1 MSDNCPCDRY
11 NLFQQIYI
19 LSMITGLAS
28 DVKDTEQNIQDRLE
42 KCLQGTLPK
51 LACTWKLSWGP
62 RVFKKVDDPEQQ
74 LDNAWYAAIDHTKNI
89 CVVAIAGTASSSME
103 ELIENFRVNEVV
115 DFNAW
120 VGGWSTEGIPE
131 PTITPP
137 ADINPELPYCARGTS
152 IGVWNILSNVSTTTA
167 GQGMRIDEYLRTLG
181 PEYTIVVT
189 GHSLGGALSPI
200 VALGLKQ
207 ANLLSG
213 YEVKALPSA
222 GVSPGNDV
230 LARRYAEAFPK
241 DPSAGESYRV
251 YNMDFYN
258 VYDFVPQAWSLT
270 DADRNLNNILGK
282 ILHIPEGDLLNT
294 LQFLVALAVGRSEA
308 SGIPYTPLQGQNFEG
323 SPPPPDSIE
332 TEGELGDVLSW
343 QHVGAYWD
351 EIGITDFMQPVK
363 DKF

>member
-42 KCLQGTLPK
+42 QCLQGTLPK

-62 RVFKKVDDPEQQ
+62 RVFKKVDDPEKQ
-74 LDNAWYAAIDHTKNI
+74 LDNAWFAVVDHTKNI
-89 CVVAIAGTASSSME
+89 CVLAIAGTASDSME
-103 ELIENFRVNEVV
+103 EWFENLRVNEVV

-120 VGGWSTEGIPE
+120 VKLWSTQGIPE
-131 PTITPP
+131 PGITPP
-137 ADINPELPYCARGTS
+137 EDINPQFPYCAHGTS
-152 IGVWNILSNVSTTTA
+152 VGVWHVLSNVSTTTA
-167 GQGMRIDEYLRTLG
+167 GQDTRIDEYLRTLG

-189 GHSLGGALSPI
+189 GHSLGGALSPM

-207 ANLLSG
+207 ANLLG
-213 YEVKALPSA
+213 GHDVKVLPSA

-230 LARRYAEAFPK
+230 LARRYAEEFPK

-251 YNMDFYN
+251 YNLDYYN

-270 DADRNLNNILGK
+270 DVDRNLNNILGK
-282 ILHIPEGDLLNT
+282 ILHIPDGDLLNE
-294 LQFLVALAVGRSEA
+294 LRLLVAFAVGRSKE
-308 SGIPYTPLQGQNFEG
+308 SGIPYTPLQGQKFEG

-332 TEGELGDVLSW
+332 TKEELEEVIGQ
-343 QHVGAYWD
+343 QHVLAYWD
-351 EIGITDFMQPVK
+351 EIGIRDFMQPVK